1 MKMKEGN
8 KTIYLMKESIV
19 NENVLI
25 NKVIKCIKDKMMDE
39 INPIWYNYSADSDFV
54 SKEEN
59 NNETK

>member
-39 INPIWYNYSADSDFV
+39 INPI
-54 SKEEN
+54 
-59 NNETK
+59 

>member
-1 MKMKEGN
+1 MKEGN

-39 INPIWYNYSADSDFV
+39 INPI
-54 SKEEN
+54 
-59 NNETK
+59 